1 MKGTTSMS
9 SLCGGR
15 EGRRKGGMGLEGD
28 EFRGVGGR
36 DEDMMGDE
44 LQVMGSVSVIQEGQD
59 SGGTLL
65 CYPTALP
72 TCKCC
77 GGLSLITQCCEG
89 ST

>member
-15 EGRRKGGMGLEGD
+15 GKRRKGGMGLEGD

-44 LQVMGSVSVIQEGQD
+44 LRVVGSASAVQEG
-59 SGGTLL
+59 
-65 CYPTALP
+65 
-72 TCKCC
+72 
-77 GGLSLITQCCEG
+77 
-89 ST
+89 